1 MKLILLN
8 CWEVGTHFRRIIIAK
23 TALRMACLL
32 AGRYIA
38 FCCGRKS
45 ASICVLSR
53 CLQQTYAACTPTQR
67 ESFSGSKSS
76 VVPVFRHAPQFSDRI
91 ALRDRHGDYTYR
103 GIFLS
108 SRQFAGEIS
117 GYLGGK
123 KQERVAFLC
132 PNDAS
137 YIIAQWACWMSGQIG
152 KG

>member
-1 MKLILLN
+1 
-8 CWEVGTHFRRIIIAK
+8 
-23 TALRMACLL
+23 MACLL

-38 FCCGRKS
+38 LCCGRQS
-45 ASICVLSR
+45 ASIYISSR
-53 CLQQTYAACTPTQR
+53 CWQQTYAACTPTHSAAG
-67 ESFSGSKSS
+67 ESFNGPKSL
-76 VVPVFRHAPQFSDRI
+76 VVPIFRYAPQFGDRV

-117 GYLGGK
+117 NYLNGK

-137 YIIAQWACWMSGQIG
+137 YIIVQWACWMSGQIG
-152 KG
+152 NVELINHTDG